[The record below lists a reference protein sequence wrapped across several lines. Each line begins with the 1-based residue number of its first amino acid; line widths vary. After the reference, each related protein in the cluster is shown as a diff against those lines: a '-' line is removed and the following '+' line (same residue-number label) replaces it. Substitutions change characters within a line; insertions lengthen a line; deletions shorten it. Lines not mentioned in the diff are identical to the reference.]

1 MSTEFPLNTDAYQM
15 SGSVTVVIYTRD
27 HEVKN
32 LVMHPEEKSLTV
44 ECEVDGKKAI
54 KAWAFGGLVLP
65 ETAKIDQ
72 GKIKIEITLKKR
84 ENVQWKQPLEEEEKT
99 KPLYQKWR
107 EVKIDE
113 EEEKQ
118 EGFEAFVQK
127 MYKDA
132 PEETKRALMKSFI
145 ESKGTVLSGD
155 WNDVGSRYVEPIPPK

>member
-1 MSTEFPLNTDAYQM
+1 MN
-15 SGSVTVVIYTRD
+15 GSVTVVIYTRG
-27 HEVKN
+27 HEVSN
-32 LVMHPEEKSLTV
+32 LVLHPEDKSLLI
-44 ECEVDGKKAI
+44 ELDVDGTKSV
-54 KAWAFGGLVLP
+54 KAWAFYGTVLP

-84 ENVQWKQPLEEEEKT
+84 EAGQWKQPLEEEEKT
-99 KPLYQKWR
+99 KPLYQKWS

-118 EGFEAFVQK
+118 EGFEAFIQK

-132 PEETKRALMKSFI
+132 PEETRRALMKSFI

-155 WNDVGSRYVEPIPPK
+155 WNDVGSRHVDPIPPK